1 MESLVGDINA
11 MEIEAQVEQCCKE
24 KYTIEKEGF
33 YVCINC
39 GVTERFTKIYDENI
53 YGFQNGKD
61 CTFVHS
67 IISDMYPESSIGTGI
82 SGNSKLA
89 KRQQWNSMPYRERV
103 IWEVS
108 NDLNT
113 RLNGVF
119 SDNIISDA
127 IYQYKKIYNTLDI
140 NRGKNKKGIVA
151 ACVYF
156 AANNKHA
163 KISPKRLAAIM
174 DIDIATLNKS
184 ISVYI
189 ENTKLDFN
197 LSKAEDYAQEYCN
210 RYKINFKVQKLL
222 IKLCNVIEDS
232 DILSGSVPQNICLS
246 GLYFILNETN
256 QNTVSL
262 KEICKE
268 YNVSVNTIN
277 RILEIIIKNKNY
289 LFSRLK

>member
-1 MESLVGDINA
+1 MESIVDDLHQ
-11 MEIEAQVEQCCKE
+11 MEIETDSQNCCVE
-24 KYTIEKEGF
+24 KYLIERGGF

-67 IISDMYPESSIGTGI
+67 IISDMYPESSIGTAI

-89 KRQQWNSMPYRERV
+89 KRQQWNSMPYKERV

-113 RLNGVF
+113 RLNGFF
-119 SDNIISDA
+119 SENIISDA

-163 KISPKRLAAIM
+163 KISPKKLASIM
-174 DIDIATLNKS
+174 DIDISVLNKS

-189 ENTKLDFN
+189 ENTKLDFS
-197 LSKAEDYAQEYCN
+197 LSKAEDYVQEYCN
-210 RYKINFKVQKLL
+210 RYKIEFKIQKLL

-246 GLYFILNETN
+246 GLYFILKETG
-256 QNTVSL
+256 QRPIL
-262 KEICKE
+262 IKEICKE
-268 YNVSVNTIN
+268 YNVSANTIN
-277 RILEIIIKNKNY
+277 RIVDVINKNKNY